1 MAAHT
6 QKGSVSI
13 DAFQW
18 TGGTGATLVA
28 MTLPIW
34 AKRLA
39 LHAPG
44 DGSLSV
50 PSRSGTEK
58 ANATDWVLQDADGSI
73 TIMANSVFTL
83 LYN

>member
-1 MAAHT
+1 MATHT
-6 QKGSVSI
+6 QKGGVSI

-18 TGGTGATLVA
+18 SGGLLTAA
-28 MTLPIW
+28 ASTLPIW

-39 LHAPG
+39 LHSPG
-44 DGSLSV
+44 DGTLHV

-58 ANATDWVLQDADGSI
+58 ANATDWVIQDADGSI
-73 TIMANSVFTL
+73 TIIPNSVFTL